1 MSAGGHRKVNP
12 AELGAPRGY
21 SNGVLAAAGSRM
33 LYVAG
38 QVGWDR
44 EQRIVS
50 GDFAVQFER
59 ALDNVLAVVRE
70 AGGAPE
76 DLVRMTLYVTD
87 KALYEE
93 SLQAIGAAWRR
104 RLDRHYPAMT
114 LVEVSSLLEEGA
126 LVELEATAALPP
138 GGE

>member
-1 MSAGGHRKVNP
+1 MSASGHRKVNP
-12 AELGAPRGY
+12 AELGPPRGY

-33 LYVAG
+33 LYIAG

-44 EQRIVS
+44 EQCLVS
-50 GDFAVQFER
+50 NDFAGQFER

-70 AGGAPE
+70 AGGVPE
-76 DLVRMTLYVTD
+76 DLVRVTLYVTD

-114 LVEVSSLLEEGA
+114 LVEVGALLEEGA

-138 GGE
+138 GEE